1 MVHRGFIKILFCKH
15 DLIKVFIFDPNK
27 QPYKS
32 VIALN
37 GNHFFYSIDKL
48 YIRLINIWFYF

>member
-27 QPYKS
+27 QP

-37 GNHFFYSIDKL
+37 GNHFFYLIDKL